1 MTINWLET
9 QVTAVNGQTRGQER
23 MSSIRGVGRN
33 TVTLPAEAPHRHT
46 PSRTF
51 FRFPACIPARL
62 VECIPASCVPCS
74 SVGVSPL
81 TENPH
86 LRSGWGFLFDKQEQ
100 GVPVAAWKQ
109 NGRCIGGRNSWLGT
123 GCSVSR
129 RTALACCAGG
139 GDGLW
144 LPPQTRQRRLTPA
157 CSRVMSLRWCYHH
170 QRHCKMVC
178 PTPS

>member
-1 MTINWLET
+1 MTCTDHMGET
-9 QVTAVNGQTRGQER
+9 TGMIGGTPSHSQPKLRSVTPPAVFFSFSRLHSVPTGR
-23 MSSIRGVGRN
+23 MSA
-33 TVTLPAEAPHRHT
+33 LPVVFHVQVWACHRS
-46 PSRTF
+46 PR
-51 FRFPACIPARL
+51 IP
-62 VECIPASCVPCS
+62 ICVA
-74 SVGVSPL
+74 
-81 TENPH
+81 
-86 LRSGWGFLFDKQEQ
+86 GWGFLFDKMEQ

-109 NGRCIGGRNSWLGT
+109 NGRCIGGLGSWLGT

-129 RTALACCAGG
+129 RMALACCAGD